1 MKLYYS
7 KTSPYARK
15 VRLVIHEKGLQEQVE
30 GILVSPF
37 DDYLELRKFNPLG
50 KIPTLLLDDGE
61 VLFDSPVICHYLD
74 SISASV
80 SLIPDDNRWNILR
93 WEALADGMTDSLY
106 NLVMERRRPAE
117 EQSSS
122 WIAHWAGDVQRC
134 LQEAERRL
142 GELDNEV
149 TLAHLALGAA
159 VGYVDFRA
167 PELLYENDCP
177 QVAYCPKLL
186 TWYERF
192 GTRSSMLAT
201 KPE

>member
-37 DDYLELRKFNPLG
+37 DDYIELRKFNPLG

-74 SISASV
+74 SLSASMP
-80 SLIPDDNRWNILR
+80 LIPEDKRWNVLR

-106 NLVMERRRPAE
+106 NLVMERRRPVE
-117 EQSSS
+117 EQSPG

-134 LQEAERRL
+134 LQEAERCL
-142 GELDNEV
+142 VELDDDV
-149 TLAHLALGAA
+149 TLAHLALAAA

-167 PELLYENDCP
+167 SELLYENECP
-177 QVAYCPKLL
+177 QVALCPELL
-186 TWYERF
+186 AWYESF
-192 GTRSSMLAT
+192 KTRPSMLAT
-201 KPE
+201 RPE